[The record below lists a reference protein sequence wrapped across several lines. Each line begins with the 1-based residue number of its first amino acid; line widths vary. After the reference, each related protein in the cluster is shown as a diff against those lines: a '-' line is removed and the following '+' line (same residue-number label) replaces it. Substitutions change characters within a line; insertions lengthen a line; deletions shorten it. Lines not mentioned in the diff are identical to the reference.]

1 MLDLPVMIGSKE
13 GERLGRETAAPTVSH
28 GALAAEVEMRLQ
40 TSPHLCL
47 RSVTCD
53 QREGVV
59 VLRGRVPS
67 YYHKQLAQELV
78 RQIAGTFAIVNVVE
92 VAVANST

>member
-1 MLDLPVMIGSKE
+1 MLDLPVMIGSRE
-13 GERLGRETAAPTVSH
+13 CDRLGRESVTPTASR
-28 GALAAEVEMRLQ
+28 GDLAAEVEMRLQ
-40 TSPHLCL
+40 ASPHLCL

-53 QREGVV
+53 QRERIL

-92 VAVANST
+92 VAGANST